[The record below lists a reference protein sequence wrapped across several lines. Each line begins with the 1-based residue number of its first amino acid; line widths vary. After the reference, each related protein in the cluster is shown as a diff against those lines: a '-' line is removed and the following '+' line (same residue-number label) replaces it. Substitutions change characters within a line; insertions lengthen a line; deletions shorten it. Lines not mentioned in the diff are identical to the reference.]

1 MFFLCNYSQNSLRN
15 RNLRGLETA
24 GISVQNSDTSTFC
37 NLVSMQRFTSITLL
51 SVYGL
56 VSILGHAGFDVL
68 GLHSHGKHGATCEHS
83 TLKCSHCHHSHKT
96 VRCTEDDSRTSSEH
110 PDDCMLCKCFA
121 LLKMQVVASS
131 LSTATFVPF
140 FCESFAA
147 YERLVAFD
155 FTFRPR
161 LRGPPANQ
169 V

>member
-1 MFFLCNYSQNSLRN
+1 MFFLCNYLQDSLKTRKF
-15 RNLRGLETA
+15 RGLEVPEWVFK
-24 GISVQNSDTSTFC
+24 IQIHQHFC
-37 NLVSMQRFTSITLL
+37 NLSHMQRFTSITLL

-96 VRCTEDDSRTSSEH
+96 VRCSEDDSRTSSEH
-110 PDDCMLCKCFA
+110 PDDCVICKCFA

-131 LSTATFVPF
+131 LSTATSVPF

-147 YERLVAFD
+147 YERLIAFD
-155 FTFRPR
+155 FTLLPKP
-161 LRGPPANQ
+161 RGPPAI
-169 V
+169 

>member
-1 MFFLCNYSQNSLRN
+1 
-15 RNLRGLETA
+15 
-24 GISVQNSDTSTFC
+24 
-37 NLVSMQRFTSITLL
+37 MQRFTSITLL

-68 GLHSHGKHGATCEHS
+68 GLHSHDKSSATCEHS

-110 PDDCMLCKCFA
+110 PDDCMICKCFA

-155 FTFRPR
+155 FTFRPM

>member
-1 MFFLCNYSQNSLRN
+1 MFFLCNYSQNSLKTI
-15 RNLRGLETA
+15 NLRGLEAA
-24 GISVQNSDTSTFC
+24 GRSVQNSDTSTFY

-68 GLHSHGKHGATCEHS
+68 GLHSHDKSSATCEHS

-96 VRCTEDDSRTSSEH
+96 VEYSKDGSHTSSEH
-110 PDDCMLCKCFA
+110 PDDCLICKCFA

-131 LSTATFVPF
+131 LSTGTSVSF

-147 YERLVAFD
+147 YERLIAFD
-155 FTFRPR
+155 FTLLPKP
-161 LRGPPANQ
+161 RGPPAIH